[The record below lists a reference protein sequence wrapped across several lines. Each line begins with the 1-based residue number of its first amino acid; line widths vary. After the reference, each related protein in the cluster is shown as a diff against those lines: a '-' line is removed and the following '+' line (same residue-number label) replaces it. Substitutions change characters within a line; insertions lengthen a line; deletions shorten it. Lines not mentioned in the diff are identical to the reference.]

1 MSISFGLMIESLV
14 AFLLMLTIGYC
25 AALNRRL
32 TRLHADEQ
40 SLKATIAEL
49 VTATEIAERAVQEMK
64 RAAHE
69 CEDTLGE
76 RVRTAQ
82 QCCTELD
89 GKVTAGDAVLGK
101 LSRVVTAARILDN
114 VPAPAAAA
122 PDPKEVAAAA
132 RSFADRLRERVAAL
146 AA

>member
-1 MSISFGLMIESLV
+1 VSFSFGLMIEVLV

-32 TRLHADEQ
+32 TRLRADEQ

-49 VTATEIAERAVQEMK
+49 VTATGSAERAVQEMK

-76 RVRTAQ
+76 RIRSAEQ
-82 QCCTELD
+82 RCTELD
-89 GKVTAGDAVLGK
+89 GKVSAGDAVLAR
-101 LSRVVTAARILDN
+101 LSRVVTAARQLDN
-114 VPAPAAAA
+114 VPAAGQ

-132 RSFADRLRERVAAL
+132 RSFADRLRDRVAA
-146 AA
+146 AAA

>member
-1 MSISFGLMIESLV
+1 VSISFGLMIESLV

-25 AALNRRL
+25 AVLNRRL
-32 TRLHADEQ
+32 TRLRADEH
-40 SLKATIAEL
+40 SLKSTIVEL
-49 VTATEIAERAVQEMK
+49 VAASEIAERAVQEMK

-76 RVRTAQ
+76 RLRAAEH
-82 QCCTELD
+82 CCAELD
-89 GKVTAGDAVLGK
+89 GKVSAGDAVLAK
-101 LSRVVTAARILDN
+101 LSRVVSAARLLDN
-114 VPAPAAAA
+114 VPAATA

-132 RSFADRLRERVAAL
+132 GSFANRLRERVAAL

>member
-1 MSISFGLMIESLV
+1 MSLSFGLMIESLV

-25 AALNRRL
+25 AVLNRRL
-32 TRLHADEQ
+32 TRLRADEQ

-76 RVRTAQ
+76 RLRAAE
-82 QCCTELD
+82 QCRTELD
-89 GKVTAGDAVLGK
+89 GKVAAGDAVLAR
-101 LSRVVTAARILDN
+101 LSRVVTAARLLDN
-114 VPAPAAAA
+114 VPASSV

-132 RSFADRLRERVAAL
+132 RSFADRVRERVAGL